1 MAEEREVGV
10 VKSIVIR
17 PDKNPDKPDQRF
29 GFIER
34 SDGKDV
40 FFTLDDAER
49 AGITDLK
56 EGDRLSFTIE
66 ERPKGPR
73 AHNMELVER
82 AKAARPKADAPKPA
96 PRPDSTTGFK
106 FGPDYFRDG
115 YFDDEGNLRPEV
127 LDTTAM
133 EAAKRLGNAGMKS
146 AQMRRFFNKARGIE
160 ARLSLEKDFNRIKAD
175 ILSFKSDVVYQ
186 VGRKVVPEEFKQF
199 IDRNI
204 ELAVADEKSFK
215 EGFLRH
221 FQSVLAYFVY
231 YFREDSGR

>member
-10 VKSIVIR
+10 VKNIVA
-17 PDKNPDKPDQRF
+17 DKGF

-34 SDGKDV
+34 SQGKDL
-40 FFTLDDAER
+40 FFRLEDAQF

-56 EGDRLSFTIE
+56 EGDQVSFTVK
-66 ERPKGPR
+66 ERTKGPR
-73 AHNMELVER
+73 AENLKLV
-82 AKAARPKADAPKPA
+82 AQAAPSKGGAPKPA
-96 PRPDSTTGFK
+96 SRPDTATGFK
-106 FGPDYFRDG
+106 FGPDYFQSG
-115 YFDDEGNLRPEV
+115 YFDEKGNVRPEV

-133 EAAKRLGNAGMKS
+133 EVAKRLGNAGMKS

-160 ARLSLEKDFNRIKAD
+160 ARLGRDKDFDAIRAD